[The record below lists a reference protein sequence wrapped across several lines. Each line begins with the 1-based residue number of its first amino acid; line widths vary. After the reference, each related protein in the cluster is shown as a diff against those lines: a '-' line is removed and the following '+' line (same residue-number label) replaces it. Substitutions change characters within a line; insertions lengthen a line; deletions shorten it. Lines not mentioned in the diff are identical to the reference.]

1 MPRSSSSRRSNKWA
15 REKRDLRM
23 SLNSLRRVHDEPDGS
38 WVVQRVRG
46 NDSGKSYTCPGCHQ
60 SLPAAIDHT
69 VAWRSEDEFAA
80 ASGVSFRRHWHT
92 ACFNARRRRR

>member
-15 REKRDLRM
+15 REKRDLSM

-69 VAWRSEDEFAA
+69 VAWRSEDEFAV

>member
-15 REKRDLRM
+15 REKRDLSM

-80 ASGVSFRRHWHT
+80 ASGVSLRRHWHT

>member
-15 REKRDLRM
+15 REKRDLSM

-46 NDSGKSYTCPGCHQ
+46 NDSGKFYTCPGCHQ